1 MKFIEIPLSLG
12 SIETVNADHIIKLYP
27 VTYNGETFT
36 RVILT
41 MSGGMIDSPLTVA
54 NILHRINN

>member
-1 MKFIEIPLSLG
+1 MKFIEIPLSSG
-12 SIETVNADHIIKLYP
+12 NITVNADHIIKLYP

-36 RVILT
+36 RVIFT
-41 MSGGMIDSPLTVA
+41 VGSGMIDSPLTVA

>member
-1 MKFIEIPLSLG
+1 MKFIEIPLSSG
-12 SIETVNADHIIKLYP
+12 SITVNADHIIKLYP

-54 NILHRINN
+54 NIRHRINN